1 MRATLTLEQIIQ
13 EEIQNVFEQGA
24 TMRQIGSTSSKF
36 NANKIAQRIYDA
48 KGTFIDNESDALNA
62 IKQIRNV
69 KQYTAVLKIIQKLSG
84 RGLAAY
90 LKSFLGAKDLLE
102 AAIHFYQVLP
112 KSTYEWT
119 VKKMVSYDDLKT
131 ALAVASGRSNL
142 YNRTKY
148 GELPGRWIN
157 QINTMMYDDALYNK
171 TREMDAES
179 ELDGFDVSDI
189 LLRPFVST
197 EYYLEHDTWS
207 SFINAP
213 GGLRDM
219 VYSPIG
225 MGITTTGAMIPSVW
239 TKVPVAVL
247 FGILA
252 IDDVSRI
259 VDGDDAAWLDLLF
272 DGIGIFTGAGGL
284 KLLKP
289 IGQKFLSLFK
299 WIKNGGIL
307 ARMSRGM
314 FNVFFEIVTA
324 ISKTPLGRVLSSGAK
339 AVNSM
344 QSAIRGGIAK
354 SLSFVKNLLTQLKNT
369 MPDPIKR
376 WASNALKNVKSMS
389 VEYYMEELKPIF
401 DAMRMVAVGVRE
413 FFRAPKIAVLALAQK
428 MGISAK
434 WVEPVV
440 KPVATG
446 VNIAWI
452 AQLFTSIPESIIW
465 WKNWYDTQMSE
476 IQKQQWI
483 KDVKQTVKGYTTKS
497 GIAFY
502 AFKNKPGTMITIY
515 EYNKGYDPE
524 WSIVEKKPI
533 QVDSNTN
540 GPLIIIGD
548 RKIDGYEHITLPP
561 SMTAKG
567 EINDAWVKISD
578 IVKIPV

>member
-24 TMRQIGSTSSKF
+24 TMRQIGSTSGKF

-84 RGLAAY
+84 QGLAAY

-102 AAIHFYQVLP
+102 TAIHFYQVLP

-179 ELDGFDVSDI
+179 ERDGLGVSDI
-189 LLRPFVST
+189 ILRPFVST

-207 SFINAP
+207 SFINAA

-219 VYSPIG
+219 VYSPMGI
-225 MGITTTGAMIPSVW
+225 GITTTAAMIPTPW
-239 TKVPVAVL
+239 TKVPVAIL

-252 IDDVSRI
+252 IDDLSRI
-259 VDGDDAAWLDLLF
+259 SDGNSDAWLDLLF

-284 KLLKP
+284 KLLRP
-289 IGQKFLSLFK
+289 IGQKFLSLIK
-299 WIKNGGIL
+299 WVKNGGIL
-307 ARMSRGM
+307 ARMSRAM
-314 FNVFFEIVTA
+314 FNVFFEVVST
-324 ISKTPLGRVLSSGAK
+324 ISKTPLGRVLASGAK
-339 AVNSM
+339 AVNAI

-354 SLSFVKNLLTQLKNT
+354 SLSFIKNMLVQLKNT
-369 MPDPIKR
+369 MPNPIKR
-376 WASNALKNVKSMS
+376 WAANALKSLRSVS
-389 VEYYMEELKPIF
+389 VEYYMEELKPMF
-401 DAMRMVAVGVRE
+401 DAMRMVARGVRE
-413 FFRAPKIAVLALAQK
+413 LFKAPKTAVLELAQK
-428 MGISAK
+428 LGISGE
-434 WVEPVV
+434 WVV
-440 KPVATG
+440 PVATG
-446 VNIAWI
+446 ANAAWI
-452 AQLFTSIPESIIW
+452 AHLLTTLPQEILW
-465 WKNWYDTQMSE
+465 WKNWYDKQMSE

-515 EYNKGYDPE
+515 EYNKGFDPE
-524 WSIVEKKPI
+524 WSVVEKKPI

>member
-13 EEIQNVFEQGA
+13 EEIQSVFEQGA
-24 TMRQIGSTSSKF
+24 TMRRIGSTPGKF

-48 KGTFIDNESDALNA
+48 KGTFLDDESDALNA

-69 KQYTAVLKIIQKLSG
+69 KQYTDVLRIIQKASG
-84 RGLAAY
+84 QGLAAY

-112 KSTYEWT
+112 KTAYEWT

-131 ALAVASGRSNL
+131 ALSVASGRSNL
-142 YNRTKY
+142 YNKTKY

-171 TREMDAES
+171 TREKDAES
-179 ELDGFDVSDI
+179 ERDGFGVSDI

-219 VYSPIG
+219 VYSPAG
-225 MGITTTGAMIPSVW
+225 LGITTTAAMIPTPW
-239 TKVPVAVL
+239 TKVPVAIL

-252 IDDVSRI
+252 IDDASRI
-259 VDGDDAAWLDLLF
+259 ADGDDAAWLDLLF
-272 DGIGIFTGAGGL
+272 DSIGIFTGAGGL

-314 FNVFFEIVTA
+314 FNVFFEIVST
-324 ISKTPLGRVLSSGAK
+324 ISKTPLGRVLSAGTK
-339 AVNSM
+339 AVNAM

-369 MPDPIKR
+369 MPNPIKR

-401 DAMRMVAVGVRE
+401 DAMRMIAVGVRE
-413 FFRAPKIAVLALAQK
+413 FFRAPKISVLALAQK

-434 WVEPVV
+434 WVV
-440 KPVATG
+440 PVATG
-446 VNIAWI
+446 VNTAWI
-452 AQLFTSIPESIIW
+452 AQLFTSIPESIAW
-465 WKNWYDTQMSE
+465 WKNWYDTQMSD

-483 KDVKQTVKGYTTKS
+483 KDLRYNTERYMSERGGTFYT
-497 GIAFY
+497 
-502 AFKNKPGTMITIY
+502 FKNKPGAMITLY
-515 EYNKGYDPE
+515 SYNPGFDPE
-524 WSIVEKKPI
+524 WAVITKKPI
-533 QVDSNTN
+533 PVDTNTN
-540 GPLIIIGD
+540 GPLLFIGD
-548 RKIDGYEHITLPP
+548 KKVSNYIHITLP
-561 SMTAKG
+561 SNMTAAG
-567 EINDAWVKISD
+567 EINNAWVKISD
-578 IVKIPV
+578 IVKDPIKK